1 MDIEE
6 MIKENNKAT
15 AQFLG
20 GIGAAAKVGAQ
31 YLTSFPGNM
40 IKSRKELKESGEK
53 YKFSDVLSK
62 AHEATAENIDFDK
75 DYDNFYNKIL
85 GFLSKP
91 DEARKQLMKA
101 QGIDEQEIITGIKH
115 YSNQIR
121 YSRVGQTVE
130 NSIRVLAQKV
140 NDKLEKIAESDSKT
154 KPSKFEE
161 DLKKNVPTYEEQKEF
176 ADKVNN
182 NIEQR
187 PTIDELSK
195 EDENIK

>member
-6 MIKENNKAT
+6 MIKENNKTT

-20 GIGAAAKVGAQ
+20 AATAAAKVGAQ
-31 YLTSFPGNM
+31 YAISFPGN
-40 IKSRKELKESGEK
+40 IFKCRKELKESGEEF
-53 YKFSDVLSK
+53 KFSDVLSK
-62 AHEATAENIDFDK
+62 AHKTTADKIDFEK

-85 GFLSKP
+85 GFLNKP
-91 DEARKQLMKA
+91 NETQKQLMKA
-101 QGIDEQEIITGIKH
+101 NGIDEQAIITGIKH

-176 ADKVNN
+176 ADKVNKKL
-182 NIEQR
+182 EQQL
-187 PTIDELSK
+187 TNEELSK
-195 EDENIK
+195 EDDNIK